1 MPKQRRL
8 CSSRSFGVGRGVAGL
23 ALEQRLRLDV
33 DPLINNCLLTDP
45 EILAQDP
52 PSSFITVEAMDVD
65 PKIVSRPG
73 GVGQAK

>member
-8 CSSRSFGVGRGVAGL
+8 CSSRSFGVGREVAGL
-23 ALEQRLRLDV
+23 ALGQRLRLDV
-33 DPLINNCLLTDP
+33 DPWINNCLLTDP

-52 PSSFITVEAMDVD
+52 PSSFITVEAMGMD
-65 PKIVSRPG
+65 PKIESRLG